1 MKLKNFNKKFNNI
14 RIKKNKVCNR
24 VVNNAKLLHI
34 SLLTDLC
41 INRENIYS
49 NSKFK
54 FREYTIK
61 YLHYSKS
68 SEYQKSLG
76 NKYNNVIMELYPY
89 FEANLSCTRYIN
101 KKRFMEKSHKL
112 MKLIK
117 VKLNEKDPIK
127 QYENF
132 LLIDSLMDEWLEE
145 SDTFLV
151 DLYSQLMNDFDY
163 FKIKMNEIYG
173 YVEKIYPNNITDVKK
188 RVVKYLNQFNNF
200 NISNI
205 SKQISMILEFE
216 YLNNECDNFLE
227 ECNIT
232 VERPIYDKYG
242 YQGLNYN

>member
-1 MKLKNFNKKFNNI
+1 MEREQTPKDKDGNYDFECIEALDT
-14 RIKKNKVCNR
+14 
-24 VVNNAKLLHI
+24 KLLGKDVKD
-34 SLLTDLC
+34 LLDGKEVMLPRF
-41 INRENIYS
+41 N
-49 NSKFK
+49 F
-54 FREYTIK
+54 YT
-61 YLHYSKS
+61 
-68 SEYQKSLG
+68 G
-76 NKYNNVIMELYPY
+76 
-89 FEANLSCTRYIN
+89 
-101 KKRFMEKSHKL
+101 KKEPSGR
-112 MKLIK
+112 K

-132 LLIDSLMDEWLEE
+132 LLIDSLMDDWLEE